1 MSSPRFEVIL
11 DPDALKEYNKLD
23 NSVVE
28 MVDKVIDEL
37 EYRADEVGKTL
48 SNYNDTKLA
57 GCKEIKLKNIGIRI
71 VFRITNE
78 KVDVLR
84 VAYILTVEKRS
95 DDFVFKIAH
104 KRYKFLKALSKP
116 SLVEYLKRQLNWR
129 NREKK

>member
-1 MSSPRFEVIL
+1 MSGSRFEVIL

-23 NSVVE
+23 NSVV
-28 MVDKVIDEL
+28 VF
-37 EYRADEVGKTL
+37 
-48 SNYNDTKLA
+48 LA